1 MHPVCRKDEEAERR
15 SRIHIRVFHGILSG
29 RSMSSKQRRSMKR
42 SNSKAWS
49 RTATPYVIL
58 NLISLGTTR
67 CRSATPED

>member
-1 MHPVCRKDEEAERR
+1 MRKRKEEAE
-15 SRIHIRVFHGILSG
+15 F
-29 RSMSSKQRRSMKR
+29 MRSMKR